1 MEIHFVSE
9 QNAETD
15 RRNSFSME
23 EDAGAAAA
31 FVDENLVDWEDR
43 RAHDLAFAFNGVP
56 RRDDSAFREAYE
68 AHTGN
73 TPLRFGSP
81 SGYAAFA
88 VERAN
93 PDAFDHVRGMGLN
106 RRSPYLTRTQDVS
119 DDAQL
124 EQAIALSLVPAAGMS
139 EAPTSAPLIRLPP
152 VKKATPETFKTQMCP
167 HMVRSAIKRGTAS
180 CAYGEECTFAHSA
193 DELQPRHRSK
203 RCHMLRA

>member
-106 RRSPYLTRTQDVS
+106 RPSPYQHAVS

-124 EQAIALSLVPAAGMS
+124 EEAIALSLVPAAGMS
-139 EAPTSAPLIRLPP
+139 EAPTSAPPLSTPPQRVGCHPCLKNHLRRIRRRCALI
-152 VKKATPETFKTQMCP
+152 
-167 HMVRSAIKRGTAS
+167 
-180 CAYGEECTFAHSA
+180 
-193 DELQPRHRSK
+193 
-203 RCHMLRA
+203 